1 MKIVELQEDE
11 ALYYCTKDEDH
22 FFDRKAFGLKGN
34 KLQKIAVA
42 FANADGGEVVI
53 GIADEKHEP
62 TPEKRWQ
69 GRETTEEFNSLIQA
83 LSELIPSVDFRFDFL
98 TRVNESRNYVL
109 RLKINKGLAVHE
121 TADKKIYV
129 RVGAQSQPVTAPVK
143 ILELTHAKGIKSEED
158 SLIHECRIEELD
170 ESSELQRFLS
180 GLPLRAPEPISF
192 LTKEKLI
199 TPEWVPTVASI
210 LLFHE
215 NPSVALPKQCAI
227 KVVRYDTADDD
238 IDRDALTDDNASI
251 EGALYQ
257 QINDAYDVISEFLT
271 KNKVW
276 KIEGLVETKYPK
288 ETIWEILVN
297 TVLHRDYSISDHVH
311 VSIFNNRIEFKS
323 PGRFAGF
330 VTADNI
336 LENRFSRNSK
346 LVRILSKYKDSPNKD
361 LGEGINTAFQRM
373 KELGLKEPEII
384 EDGNYVKIILRHSLN
399 QEPEKLILQFLEKHG
414 EISNRQTRDLL
425 GIDSSEK
432 VTYQFGRLRDKKLI
446 KRKDSST
453 GVHVRWIL
461 AEPNQE

>member
-11 ALYYCTKDEDH
+11 SMYYCTKDEDH
-22 FFDRKAFGLKGN
+22 FFDRKAYGLQGK

-42 FANADGGEVVI
+42 FANADGGEIVV
-53 GIADEKHEP
+53 GIADEKDEP
-62 TPEKRWQ
+62 DAKRRWQ

-121 TADKKIYV
+121 TADKKIYI
-129 RVGAQSQPVTAPVK
+129 RVGAQSHPVTAPIK

-158 SLIHECRIEELD
+158 SLIRDFQIEELD
-170 ESSELQRFLS
+170 ESLELSRFLS
-180 GLPLRAPEPISF
+180 DLPLRAPEPLSF
-192 LTKEKLI
+192 LSKEKLI
-199 TPEWVPTVASI
+199 TQDWEPTVASI

-215 NPSVALPKQCAI
+215 NPSTVLPKQCAI
-227 KVVRYDTADDD
+227 KIVRYDTADDD
-238 IDRDALTDDNASI
+238 IDRDALTEDNISI
-251 EGALYQ
+251 EGPMYQ
-257 QINDAYDVISEFLT
+257 QINDAYDTISRFLE

-276 KIEGLVETKYPK
+276 KLEGLVEAKYPK

-330 VTADNI
+330 VTAANI

-346 LVRILSKYKDSPNKD
+346 LVRILSKYKDAPNKD
-361 LGEGINTAFQRM
+361 LGEGMNTAFQRM
-373 KELGLKEPEII
+373 KELGLKEPEIV
-384 EDGNYVKIILRHSLN
+384 ETGNYVTITLRHSPN
-399 QEPEKLILQFLEKHG
+399 IEPEKLIVPFLEKHG
-414 EISNRQTRDLL
+414 EISNRQARDLL
-425 GIDSSEK
+425 GSDSSEK
-432 VTYQFGRLRDKKLI
+432 VTYQFSRLRDKRLI

-453 GVHVRWIL
+453 GVQSRWVL
-461 AEPNQE
+461 VENDVA